1 MVYFLQLWHLVPV
14 SWLIYSS
21 FTSGKFSIVL
31 HLYIILTTCFCR
43 GRAMGVFTV
52 LMTNGAHFAPIL
64 GGLLGQFLGW
74 RCKLHYQPVS
84 ISTT

>member
-1 MVYFLQLWHLVPV
+1 VLV
-14 SWLIYSS
+14 SWLTYSS
-21 FTSGKFSIVL
+21 FTSGKSSIASNCDGFVDCEL
-31 HLYIILTTCFCR
+31 GS

-74 RCKLHYQPVS
+74 RCESRL
-84 ISTT
+84 